1 MRIPRTLDRPTRF
14 LGVPFDLVVV
24 CMLTYYVFMMF
35 GWGMVGLPISIVI
48 TNIYSRFR
56 SRSLFR
62 NVQRFIYWYFPAE
75 LTRRTG
81 ILSHM
86 RRMKFR
92 EEK

>member
-1 MRIPRTLDRPTRF
+1 MRLPRTLDRPTRF

-24 CMLTYYVFMMF
+24 CMLTYYAFMMF